1 LKSSTPLLFA
11 AALSLAAIAAIVA
24 GFAIIGSP
32 ARIRVHRL
40 DDERVSELRNLT
52 NAIAAYRRSHSRLPD
67 TLDELQQTGA
77 WPPMRHGP
85 YEYRPTGA
93 FTYDLC
99 VDFGTASD
107 GASLPAGQT
116 DPWQHGPG
124 HVCFTREARS

>member
-1 LKSSTPLLFA
+1 VKPTPALVFA
-11 AALSLAAIAAIVA
+11 AVLSIAAIAAVAA
-24 GFAIIGSP
+24 GFVIIGSP
-32 ARIRVHRL
+32 AQIRVHRL

-52 NAIAAYRRSHSRLPD
+52 NAIAGYRRSHNRLPD
-67 TLDELQQTGA
+67 TLDELQQTGT
-77 WPPMRHGP
+77 WPAMRHGP

-99 VDFGTASD
+99 TDFSAASD

-116 DPWQHGPG
+116 DPWRHGSG